1 MRITRKR
8 TASMKHER
16 TTADNRSMTGAHAT
30 SSNGSLRNIAKSN
43 GVTSDYL
50 LGMLDELNRANA
62 EATQN
67 HGDIS

>member
-1 MRITRKR
+1 MT
-8 TASMKHER
+8 HER
-16 TTADNRSMTGAHAT
+16 TTAENRNMTGVQIRSGIRAIME
-30 SSNGSLRNIAKSN
+30 NIATEN

-50 LGMLDELNRANA
+50 LSMLDELNRANA

>member
-1 MRITRKR
+1 MT
-8 TASMKHER
+8 HER
-16 TTADNRSMTGAHAT
+16 TTAENRNMTGVQIRIGIRAIT
-30 SSNGSLRNIAKSN
+30 ENIAKSN

-50 LGMLDELNRANA
+50 LSMLDELNRANA

>member
-1 MRITRKR
+1 MT
-8 TASMKHER
+8 HER
-16 TTADNRSMTGAHAT
+16 TAAENRNMTGVQIRSGIRAIT
-30 SSNGSLRNIAKSN
+30 ENIAKSN

-50 LGMLDELNRANA
+50 LSMLDELNRANA

>member
-1 MRITRKR
+1 MT
-8 TASMKHER
+8 HER
-16 TTADNRSMTGAHAT
+16 TAAENRNMTGVQIRSGIRAIT
-30 SSNGSLRNIAKSN
+30 ENIATEN

-50 LGMLDELNRANA
+50 LSMLDELNRANA

>member
-1 MRITRKR
+1 MT
-8 TASMKHER
+8 HER
-16 TTADNRSMTGAHAT
+16 TAAENRNMTGVQIRIGIRAIME
-30 SSNGSLRNIAKSN
+30 NIAKSN

-50 LGMLDELNRANA
+50 LSMLDELNRANA

>member
-1 MRITRKR
+1 MT
-8 TASMKHER
+8 HER
-16 TTADNRSMTGAHAT
+16 TTAENRNMTGVQIRSGIRAIT
-30 SSNGSLRNIAKSN
+30 ENIATEN

-50 LGMLDELNRANA
+50 LSMLDELNRANA

>member
-1 MRITRKR
+1 MT
-8 TASMKHER
+8 HER
-16 TTADNRSMTGAHAT
+16 TTAENRNMTGAQIQRGIRAIT
-30 SSNGSLRNIAKSN
+30 ENVAMAN

-50 LGMLDELNRANA
+50 LGALDELNRANA

>member
-1 MRITRKR
+1 MT
-8 TASMKHER
+8 HER
-16 TTADNRSMTGAHAT
+16 TTAENRNMTGVQIRSGIRAIT
-30 SSNGSLRNIAKSN
+30 ENIAAEN

-50 LGMLDELNRANA
+50 LSMLDELNRANA

>member
-1 MRITRKR
+1 MT
-8 TASMKHER
+8 HER
-16 TTADNRSMTGAHAT
+16 TTAENRNMTGVQIRSGIRAIT
-30 SSNGSLRNIAKSN
+30 ENIAKSN

-50 LGMLDELNRANA
+50 LSMLDELNRANA